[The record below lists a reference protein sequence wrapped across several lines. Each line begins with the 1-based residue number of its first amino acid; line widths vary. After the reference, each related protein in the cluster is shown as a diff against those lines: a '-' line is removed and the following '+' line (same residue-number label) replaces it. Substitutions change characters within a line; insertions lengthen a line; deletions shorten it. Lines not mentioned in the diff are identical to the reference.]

1 MILPQQQGEEP
12 NERVDALASAIL
24 SRRDEAIKHRAASG
38 VERRWRE
45 DEAAFDGLDSSGK
58 GAMIDYATGKL
69 SPSRDKSTSR
79 SKVLM
84 NIIRPKCEQTEG
96 RFADIQLPVD
106 DKNWGLKTT
115 PVPEL
120 AAQAKDKTPVVN
132 QGQPVMK
139 EGKQV
144 TMADLAHHDI
154 ATAQERMKSMEDE
167 IDDQLTECGFNG
179 ECRKILKDAVRLGTG
194 VVKGPGVIKKL
205 RKIWRR
211 GSDGVHALEVVEEHA
226 PYSKRVDPWNV
237 FPDAECGD
245 DIRKAGYIWER
256 EYILPRDLRRLMG
269 VTGYLNDQIARVLN
283 EDPVRTTAT
292 ASAERLKIESIVGEH
307 QSYEMWTYH
316 GDLTVDDLAVLGCDC
331 GEAKGGVSACVVF
344 VNDRPIKA
352 VLNLLDTG
360 DLPYDFFQWTQ
371 VTNSV
376 WGIGLPRILMWSQR
390 VLTAAWRMMMD
401 NGRNS
406 TRGHVVK
413 GDGLRMV
420 DNTGP
425 HTVWEATG
433 DLTDIRQAFGV
444 FFFPSIQT
452 ELQNIIELA
461 LRFVDL
467 ETALPMAFAGEQ
479 VGPAETLGAVELKV
493 DSSNVSLR
501 SRVKLWDDQI
511 TRPHLTRY
519 YNWNMQYNDKDDIKG
534 DYNVDPRGVSVLL
547 AKDKAAQS
555 IVQLLQFRADPLIG
569 EIIDWA
575 KAVKQLLA
583 AQQVDILKS
592 DEEIEAALQ
601 KIREGQGQQPAGPV
615 QVAQIRAQTDLQKE
629 QMRER
634 LEESKFI
641 AQRELDVQDMQTD
654 AQDRELDRQHEL
666 QLALIARE
674 TKMLELAAK
683 GDMSLKQ
690 IKAELAKTSLTLNM
704 QRELSEMNAM
714 RGREQRRQVA
724 RDAVEPVGRAKPG
737 RAFEE

>member
-1 MILPQQQGEEP
+1 MNEETTEIID
-12 NERVDALASAIL
+12 NLASAIL
-24 SRRDEAIKHRAASG
+24 SRRDEAIRHRAASG
-38 VERRWRE
+38 VERRWLE
-45 DEAAFDGLDSSGK
+45 DEAAFDGMDTAER
-58 GAMIDYATGKL
+58 GAMIEYATGKL
-69 SPSRDKSTSR
+69 SPSKGKQTSR

-106 DKNWGLKTT
+106 DKNWGLQTT

-120 AAQAKDKTPVVN
+120 AMQAKDKTPVVN
-132 QGQPVMK
+132 HGEPIVKDGQ
-139 EGKQV
+139 QV
-144 TMADLAHHDI
+144 TLADLAQNDL
-154 ATAQERMKSMEDE
+154 AEAQDRMESMEAE
-167 IDDQLTECGFNG
+167 IDDQLTECGYNT
-179 ECRKILKDAVRLGTG
+179 ECRKILRDAVRRGTG
-194 VVKGPGVIKKL
+194 ILKGPGVIKHL
-205 RKIWRR
+205 RKIWRK
-211 GSDGVHALEVVEEHA
+211 GPDDGAYGLDVIEEHV
-226 PYSKRVDPWNV
+226 PFSKRVDAWNV
-237 FPDAECGD
+237 FPDPECGD

-256 EYILPRDLRRLMG
+256 DYILPRELRRLMG
-269 VTGYLNDQIARVLN
+269 VSGYIDDQIAKILD
-283 EDPVRTTAT
+283 EDPVRTTVT
-292 ASAERLKIESIVGEH
+292 ASRERLEIEKLTGDH
-307 QSYEMWTYH
+307 QSYEMWEYH
-316 GDLTVDDLAVLGCDC
+316 GDLTADDLAVLQCDC
-331 GEAKGGVSACVVF
+331 GETKGAVRVCVVF

-371 VTNSV
+371 VSNSV
-376 WGIGLPRILMWSQR
+376 WGIGLPRMLMWSQR
-390 VLTAAWRMMMD
+390 VLTAAWRMTMD

-425 HTVWEATG
+425 VTIWEATG
-433 DLTDIRQAFGV
+433 DLVDVRQAFGV
-444 FFFPSIQT
+444 FSFPSNQQ

-493 DSSNVSLR
+493 DSSNVALR

-519 YNWNMQYNDKDDIKG
+519 YHWNMQYNENDDIKG

-555 IVQLLQFRADPLIG
+555 IVQLLQFRGDPLIG
-569 EIIDWA
+569 EIIDWT

-592 DEEIEAALQ
+592 DEEIEAAMERI
-601 KIREGQGQQPAGPV
+601 KEGQGQQGAGAGQV
-615 QVAQIRAQTDLQKE
+615 QAAQIRAQTELQKE
-629 QMRER
+629 QMRQQM
-634 LEESKFI
+634 EESKFV
-641 AQRELDVQDMQTD
+641 AGHQRDTEE
-654 AQDRELDRQHEL
+654 AERKREHEL
-666 QLALIARE
+666 KLALLARE
-674 TKMLELAAK
+674 TKMLELAGK
-683 GDMSLKQ
+683 GDMTLQQ

-704 QRELSEMNAM
+704 QRELSLLNQ
-714 RGREQRRQVA
+714 GVKQVA
-724 RDAVEPVGRAKPG
+724 KDAVEPAGRAKPG

>member
-1 MILPQQQGEEP
+1 MDKRENTTEQIDRLS
-12 NERVDALASAIL
+12 SAIL
-24 SRRDEAIKHRAASG
+24 GRRDAAVRHREASG

-45 DEAAFDGLDSSGK
+45 DETAFDGLDSSDSG
-58 GAMIDYATGKL
+58 GSMVDYATGKL
-69 SPSRDKSTSR
+69 SPSKGKKTTR

-120 AAQAKDKTPVVN
+120 ALQAKDKTPVVN
-132 QGQPVMK
+132 HGEPVVK
-139 EGKQV
+139 DGKQV
-144 TMADLAHHDI
+144 TLSDLAKHDLE
-154 ATAQERMKSMEDE
+154 TARERMESMEKE
-167 IDDQLTECGFNG
+167 IEDQLNECGFNT
-179 ECRKILKDAVRLGTG
+179 ECRKVLRDAVRLGTG
-194 VVKGPGVIKKL
+194 ILKGPGVIKNL
-205 RKIWRR
+205 RKSWSR
-211 GSDGVHALEVVEEHA
+211 GDDGVYVLEIMEEHA

-237 FPDAECGD
+237 FPDPECGE

-256 EYILPRDLRRLMG
+256 GYILPRELRRLVG
-269 VTGYLNDQIARVLN
+269 VSGYLEQQIMRVLE
-283 EDPVRTTAT
+283 EDPIRTAMT
-292 ASAERLKIESIVGEH
+292 SQDRKKIEKEIGNDY
-307 QSYEMWTYH
+307 QAYEMWEYH
-316 GDLTVDDLAVLGCDC
+316 GDLTADDLSLLECDC
-331 GEAKGGVSACVVF
+331 GEDLKGSVSACVVF

-371 VTNSV
+371 TSNSV
-376 WGIGLPRILMWSQR
+376 WGIGLPRILKWSQR
-390 VLTAAWRMMMD
+390 VLTGAWRMMMD
-401 NGRNS
+401 NGKNS

-413 GDGLRMV
+413 GDGLRMA
-420 DNTGP
+420 DNTGTC
-425 HTVWEATG
+425 TVWEGTG
-433 DLTDIRQAFGV
+433 DMADVRQAFGV
-444 FFFPSIQT
+444 FYFPSNQQ

-467 ETALPMAFAGEQ
+467 ETALPMAFAPEQ
-479 VGPAETLGAVELKV
+479 VGQAETLGAVELKV
-493 DSSNVSLR
+493 DSSNIALR

-519 YNWNMQYNDKDDIKG
+519 YNWNMQYNENDDIKG

-547 AKDKAAQS
+547 AKNKAAES
-555 IVQLLQFRADPLIG
+555 IVQLLQLRGDPLIG
-569 EIIDWA
+569 EIIDWV
-575 KAVKQLLA
+575 KAIKQLLA

-615 QVAQIRAQTDLQKE
+615 QAAQIRAQTDIQKE
-629 QMRER
+629 QMRQQM
-634 LEESKFI
+634 EESKFI
-641 AQRELDVQDMQTD
+641 AQRQTD
-654 AQDRELDRQHEL
+654 AQDKELDRQHEL

-714 RGREQRRQVA
+714 RGREQKRQVA